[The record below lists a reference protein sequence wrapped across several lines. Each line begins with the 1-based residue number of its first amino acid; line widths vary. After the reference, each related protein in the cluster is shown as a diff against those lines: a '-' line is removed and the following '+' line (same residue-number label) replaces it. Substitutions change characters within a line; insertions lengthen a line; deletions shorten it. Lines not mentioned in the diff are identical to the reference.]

1 MSDRTRK
8 YEYVVDVI
16 YDKADGAA
24 NQEAIERVLD
34 SRSRDGWRLVAVSS
48 NELGKNAMSVAGFGV
63 NSTVDQTL
71 LYFER
76 EIIVEKLSEIGY
88 QVPISKSNVTK
99 PFSLNKLLIEMKTSR
114 VSLSIRSLSGVIVQA
129 IRGDLIAVDAF
140 ENEHTATGVEFF
152 LFDRQNDGSY
162 RSRSIEWCFP
172 GCVPE
177 GMVHAFFRI
186 EKYVTNEG
194 KYTPESTELMSSE
207 EAHQRA
213 IDNYLQIED
222 NRREL
227 TFEDFKNALHDT
239 RQALDAFSLY
249 QKADDSKKAALEIE
263 ILSKL

>member
-34 SRSRDGWRLVAVSS
+34 SRSRDGWRLVTVSS

-99 PFSLNKLLIEMKTSR
+99 PFSLNKLLIEMKTAGGRQSQ
-114 VSLSIRSLSGVIVQA
+114 SQKEWQA
-129 IRGDLIAVDAF
+129 HVCAV
-140 ENEHTATGVEFF
+140 F
-152 LFDRQNDGSY
+152 LQLYSY
-162 RSRSIEWCFP
+162 PSF
-172 GCVPE
+172 
-177 GMVHAFFRI
+177 
-186 EKYVTNEG
+186 
-194 KYTPESTELMSSE
+194 
-207 EAHQRA
+207 
-213 IDNYLQIED
+213 
-222 NRREL
+222 
-227 TFEDFKNALHDT
+227 
-239 RQALDAFSLY
+239 
-249 QKADDSKKAALEIE
+249 
-263 ILSKL
+263 